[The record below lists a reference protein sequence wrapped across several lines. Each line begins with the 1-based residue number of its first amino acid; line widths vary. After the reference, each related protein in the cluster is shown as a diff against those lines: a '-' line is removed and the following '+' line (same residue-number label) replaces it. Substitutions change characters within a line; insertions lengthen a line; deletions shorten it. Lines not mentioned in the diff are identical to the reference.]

1 MGKMLS
7 RLICCDKVNE
17 PHAEQILVYRHTEI
31 EVYKTNIHLCSDE
44 LGTAIKFYRLNKIK

>member
-7 RLICCDKVNE
+7 RLICCDKANE
-17 PHAEQILVYRHTEI
+17 PQAEQILVYRHTEI
-31 EVYKTNIHLCSDE
+31 EVYKTNIHLSSDE

>member
-17 PHAEQILVYRHTEI
+17 PQAEQIIVYRHTEI
-31 EVYKTNIHLCSDE
+31 EHFKTNIHLGNDE
-44 LGTAIKFYRLNKIK
+44 LGTAIQFYRLN